1 MHRPIALIFGLLA
14 VAAAGAQTG
23 APVTEAQLKGLK
35 ARSIGPAVMGGRISD
50 VAFDPS
56 TPTTFYAAS
65 AHGGL
70 MKTTDNGASFTS
82 VTDSQDV
89 SSMGAVAVAPSDSK
103 VIWLGSGEAN
113 DRNSSGWGRGVY
125 RSTDAGA
132 TWTHVG
138 LPQSK
143 TIARIV
149 VHPKDP
155 ATAWVAAMGDLWQP
169 GGERGCY
176 KTTDAGQTWSASLKG
191 EGADAAILGCG
202 DLAID
207 PQNPDTVYAVL
218 YA

>member
-1 MHRPIALIFGLLA
+1 MSWSHCKGWAETQSSCIFTTISAMHRPIALIFSILA
-14 VAAAGAQTG
+14 VTAAGAQTTT
-23 APVTEAQLKGLK
+23 PVPESALKGLK

-50 VAFDPS
+50 VAFDPE
-56 TPTTFYAAS
+56 TPTTFYAAH

-70 MKTTDNGASFTS
+70 LKTTDNGASFVS
-82 VTDSQDV
+82 VTDSQNV
-89 SSMGAVAVAPSDSK
+89 SSMGAVAVAPSDPK

-132 TWTHVG
+132 TWTHAG

-176 KTTDAGQTWSASLKG
+176 KTTDAG
-191 EGADAAILGCG
+191 
-202 DLAID
+202 
-207 PQNPDTVYAVL
+207 
-218 YA
+218 